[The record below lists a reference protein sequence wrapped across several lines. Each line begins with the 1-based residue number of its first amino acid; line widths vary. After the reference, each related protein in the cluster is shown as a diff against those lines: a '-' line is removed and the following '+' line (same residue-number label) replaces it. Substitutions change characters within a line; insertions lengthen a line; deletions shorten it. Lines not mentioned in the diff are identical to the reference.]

1 MYKNIGGAFMFTA
14 LYGGIG
20 ILGFLEF
27 LKSAVFLVGY
37 ISNNQL
43 FPEPLSTEEEKKC
56 LERMSNGDE
65 EAKNIL
71 IERNLRLV
79 AHICK
84 KYSSTNIEQDDLIS
98 IGTIG
103 LIKGI
108 NSFEPSKGVRLATYV
123 ARCIDNEILMHLRS
137 VKKLGAEV
145 YLEDPIGKDKDD
157 NTVTL
162 QEVLENNEKSIEDEV
177 DLKFK
182 VKKLYQKMKEVLKLR
197 EKTILE
203 LRFGLDG
210 NKPKTQNQIAEMMGI
225 SRSYVSRIET
235 KAIGKLANE
244 IKDEG

>member
-1 MYKNIGGAFMFTA
+1 MFATLLGSLGAFT
-14 LYGGIG
+14 
-20 ILGFLEF
+20 FLEF
-27 LKSAVFLVGY
+27 LKSAVFMLGY
-37 ISNNQL
+37 ISNNNL
-43 FPEPLSTEEEKKC
+43 FPEPLTAEEEKNY
-56 LERMSNGDE
+56 LEQMKNGDE
-65 EAKNIL
+65 EARNIL

-84 KYSSTNIEQDDLIS
+84 KYSTAKADLDDLIS

-108 NSFEPSKGVRLATYV
+108 NSFEASKGVRLATYA
-123 ARCIDNEILMHLRS
+123 ARCIDNEILMYLRS
-137 VKKLGAEV
+137 TKKLNAEV

-162 QEVLENNEKSIEDEV
+162 QEVLENDERSIEEEV

-182 VKKLYQKMKEVLKLR
+182 IKKLYKKMKEVLKDR
-197 EKTILE
+197 EKFIIE
-203 LRFGLDG
+203 LRFGLNG
-210 NKPKTQNQIAEMMGI
+210 KKPKTQHEIAEMMGI

-244 IKDEG
+244 FRE